1 MVHRGFTYF
10 LVWLIQSPDTPPGSC
25 SKIPSQQWR
34 SVQWNKIHKRPYL
47 PQLVKQDPKV
57 WCNSLPQDSVCSQ
70 NKLNLTWF
78 YCMYIL
84 FYGIY
89 LSCLPTDSVREAG
102 GDPCLSNASPVCY
115 THKYTLFVFC
125 AAGPVC
131 CMFLYSPQD
140 TCNLSTSVYVC
151 FWLSVI
157 ISATG

>member
-25 SKIPSQQWR
+25 SKIPSRQWR

-70 NKLNLTWF
+70 NKLNLTWL

-115 THKYTLFVFC
+115 THKCTLFVFY
-125 AAGPVC
+125 AAVLLDLFVACPCTAHKIPVTS
-131 CMFLYSPQD
+131 LL
-140 TCNLSTSVYVC
+140 LSMSVSGS
-151 FWLSVI
+151 LS
-157 ISATG
+157 

>member
-34 SVQWNKIHKRPYL
+34 SVQWNKVHKRPYL

-70 NKLNLTWF
+70 NKLNLTWL

-115 THKYTLFVFC
+115 THKYTLFAFY
-125 AAGPVC
+125 AAVLLDLFAACPCTAHKIPVTS
-131 CMFLYSPQD
+131 LL
-140 TCNLSTSVYVC
+140 LSMSVSGS
-151 FWLSVI
+151 LS
-157 ISATG
+157 